1 MSSKGGPDINENG
14 LVLFLDAANRLSY
27 PGSGTA
33 WSDLSGNS
41 NTGTLTNGPTFSN
54 TNGGNIVFDGV
65 DDYVDLGTGASLVN
79 LTNNITVESWIKTA
93 FPTSRLT
100 IYGNGYSGT
109 GMMFGTSANTP
120 GGLEV
125 YYPTIFVAYSTAGI
139 LQGNVWQHVVYTRNG
154 AGLNTHAFYI
164 NSVSQTVTQTA
175 NGGDSWGTS
184 GTNRYIG
191 LRSGVMFNGSIEIT
205 RVYNRALTATEVLQN
220 YNANKTRFG
229 VI

>member
-1 MSSKGGPDINENG
+1 MAFIHSPKVVTDG
-14 LVLFLDAANRLSY
+14 LVLYVDAANRNSY
-27 PGSGTA
+27 SGTGTT
-33 WSDLSGNS
+33 WTDISGTGN
-41 NTGTLTNGPTFSN
+41 NGTLTNGPTFSN

-65 DDYVDLGTGASLVN
+65 DDYVDLGTGSSLVN
-79 LTNNITVESWIKTA
+79 LTNNITVEAWIKTS

-125 YYPTIFVAYSTAGI
+125 YYPTIYVAYSTAGV
-139 LQGNVWQHVVYTRNG
+139 LQSNVWQHVVYTRNG
-154 AGLNTHAFYI
+154 AGLNTHTFYI
-164 NSVSQTVTQTA
+164 NSISQTVTQTA

-205 RVYNRALTATEVLQN
+205 RVYNRALTATEVLRN
-220 YNANKTRFG
+220 YNATKTRFG
-229 VI
+229 L